1 MSGPS
6 RHETGLDRS
15 MQNSKRYFP
24 PPPPSHLLRVSLIT
38 SIGGWVR
45 TKAMLYMV
53 VQPTCHLRYHSGDN
67 MNACTVNRV
76 CLHFQLE
83 NLWADFD
90 ENWCESCG
98 FRRPLQTRA
107 CKFHTII
114 TRTLELVIG
123 DTLVHAI
130 LYGNILEKFVNVL
143 ILNNIKCKQQRDS
156 WMRSIFTFRSDG
168 EN

>member
-6 RHETGLDRS
+6 RHEAGVDRS
-15 MQNSKRYFP
+15 MQNSVRYFP
-24 PPPPSHLLRVSLIT
+24 PPTPLLRVSLIT

-45 TKAMLYMV
+45 TKATLYMV
-53 VQPTCHLRYHSGDN
+53 VQPTCHLRCYHSGDN
-67 MNACTVNRV
+67 MNACKVNRV
-76 CLHFQLE
+76 SLHFQLE

-107 CKFHTII
+107 YKFHTII
-114 TRTLELVIG
+114 KRTLELVIG
-123 DTLVHAI
+123 DTLAYAI
-130 LYGNILEKFVNVL
+130 LYGNILEMSVNVL
-143 ILNNIKCKQQRDS
+143 ILYNIKCKQRDS